1 MIPVCEPTLKGN
13 ELKYATEA
21 IQSGWISSAGPF
33 ITRFEQEF
41 SKYCGVKHG
50 IACSN
55 GTTALHLALEACG
68 IGEGDEVILPT
79 FTMIASCNAILYAR
93 ATPVL
98 VDSELQTWNMDVS
111 KIEEKI
117 TKKTKAIMVVHTY
130 GHPVDMDKVNAI
142 AKKHKLIVIE
152 DAAEAHGAEYKGKKA
167 GSLSDI
173 ACFSYYGNKILTCFP
188 PDTKIIIEPPKGK
201 RGLSRMK
208 QISELKV
215 GDSVLTYDVQTSVKE
230 YKKVTRTFE
239 RDFNEHLLEIKFS
252 NNNSLRMTPNHPVY
266 VVNKGWVRADNL
278 VVSDEVIQYNYRGL
292 AFKEMYT
299 GKKYEEIMG
308 LKKANEKR
316 KLHSLKIRE
325 IHSNPTSKYSQVDW
339 RSLAV
344 KMGHANR
351 GKKHSEATREK
362 MSNFQKLRWR
372 TMSKEKYDEYVSK
385 IRKMNSDPRVREKK
399 REASL
404 KLAENPEYIQKVS
417 AGVRR
422 AMEKDSYWVNYSRS
436 MNLKPNKPE
445 QLIISF
451 LNTHFPNEFGYNGD
465 YRLRV
470 RVDRLIP
477 DFVHINGKKKVIDIL
492 GNHWHTPDEH
502 FSRTERYKKQG
513 YDSLILWESEL
524 KDMGSLKDRIKTFLY
539 NPNVKLVKII
549 QISKKEYS
557 GKVYNIETEKNH
569 NYFAHGILVHNCGE
583 GGMVITNNDKWAER
597 AKNLR
602 NHFFGKKRFLHE
614 EIGYNYRMTNVQ
626 AAIGCAQLE
635 RIEDLVNARRKNAQL
650 YNSLLKNVKGITLP
664 PEASWAKN
672 VYWMYGIL
680 VQPEFGLTMPQLCE
694 ALMQK
699 RVETRTFF
707 IGMHKQPCYKKLHL
721 SGSYKNSDELESK
734 GMYLPSSSH
743 LTKEQIT
750 FIVQS
755 INEIQESND
764 NQK

>member
-68 IGEGDEVILPT
+68 IGEGDEVILPA

-173 ACFSYYGNKILTCFP
+173 ACFSYY
-188 PDTKIIIEPPKGK
+188 
-201 RGLSRMK
+201 
-208 QISELKV
+208 
-215 GDSVLTYDVQTSVKE
+215 
-230 YKKVTRTFE
+230 
-239 RDFNEHLLEIKFS
+239 
-252 NNNSLRMTPNHPVY
+252 
-266 VVNKGWVRADNL
+266 
-278 VVSDEVIQYNYRGL
+278 
-292 AFKEMYT
+292 
-299 GKKYEEIMG
+299 
-308 LKKANEKR
+308 AN
-316 KLHSLKIRE
+316 
-325 IHSNPTSKYSQVDW
+325 
-339 RSLAV
+339 
-344 KMGHANR
+344 
-351 GKKHSEATREK
+351 
-362 MSNFQKLRWR
+362 
-372 TMSKEKYDEYVSK
+372 
-385 IRKMNSDPRVREKK
+385 
-399 REASL
+399 
-404 KLAENPEYIQKVS
+404 
-417 AGVRR
+417 
-422 AMEKDSYWVNYSRS
+422 
-436 MNLKPNKPE
+436 
-445 QLIISF
+445 
-451 LNTHFPNEFGYNGD
+451 
-465 YRLRV
+465 
-470 RVDRLIP
+470 
-477 DFVHINGKKKVIDIL
+477 
-492 GNHWHTPDEH
+492 
-502 FSRTERYKKQG
+502 
-513 YDSLILWESEL
+513 
-524 KDMGSLKDRIKTFLY
+524 
-539 NPNVKLVKII
+539 KLV
-549 QISKKEYS
+549 S
-557 GKVYNIETEKNH
+557 
-569 NYFAHGILVHNCGE
+569 CGE

-602 NHFFGKKRFLHE
+602 NHFFGKKRFIHE

-699 RVETRTFF
+699 GVETRTFF

-734 GMYLPSSSH
+734 GLYLPSSSH

-750 FIVQS
+750 FIAQS
-755 INEIQESND
+755 IKDIQND
-764 NQK
+764 K